1 MPSWANE
8 FDICTLYADLPENA
22 GPVSE
27 VVFCHRP
34 TKTLIATDAV
44 VFIPSKAPSIFGTY
58 FDSSQVQQDDFWPKT
73 VLQSVF
79 LPLRTEDTGGDV
91 DALIGSYHYPGFQAL
106 EGRLSRAPILRAFT
120 DARDP
125 DAVRKWI
132 RQVSNYDF
140 NRILTSHFASPI
152 AAIPQDF
159 VDAFSYLNGQTQNL
173 PKIACQDWQLLNGLN
188 QFIDQ
193 NKLGAP
199 VVFDFQQGCQN

>member
-1 MPSWANE
+1 
-8 FDICTLYADLPENA
+8 L
-22 GPVSE
+22 
-27 VVFCHRP
+27 
-34 TKTLIATDAV
+34 
-44 VFIPSKAPSIFGTY
+44 
-58 FDSSQVQQDDFWPKT
+58 PKT

-79 LPLRTEDTGGDV
+79 LPLRTEQTGGDDV
-91 DALIGSYHYPGFQAL
+91 DGAALLGSYHYPGFRAL

-140 NRILTSHFASPI
+140 DRILTSHFASPI

-159 VDAFSYLNGQTQNL
+159 VDAFSYLDGQTQNL